1 MIKKKKK
8 KIENEKKNRMFR
20 VNRIYRAIRKFYF
33 VQEYIDCKGESV
45 KFVGKIDGDK
55 RRG

>member
-8 KIENEKKNRMFR
+8 KIENEKNRMFR